1 MGVTPLFT
9 DSNYLYV
16 ISYKKPEKGKPA
28 ASNVLDDEEEEEKE
42 EGPNAGPVTT
52 TAVLA
57 PPVPLPVAFGGGD
70 GGGGLFY
77 DPVPVPVQQA
87 PAQTQQ
93 VSQVQSKKNRDDST
107 NFQYVL
113 ELYEIGKTDFKAR
126 LVK

>member
-16 ISYKKPEKGKPA
+16 LSYKKPEKGKPA
-28 ASNVLDDEEEEEKE
+28 ASSNVLDDEEEEEKE
-42 EGPNAGPVTT
+42 EGAGPV
-52 TAVLA
+52 AVA
-57 PPVPLPVAFGGGD
+57 PPVPVAFGAGGG
-70 GGGGLFY
+70 GGGGLFDM

-113 ELYEIGKTDFKAR
+113 ELYEIGKTDFKAK